1 MASSAVSSL
10 ILFIAAMII
19 AASVA
24 GTMVTNVAQVSN
36 AIDTRSVDAEQR
48 IDTEI
53 EIISDPGSTAVYD
66 DSTTTVSVL
75 VKNTGETSLPAEPG
89 KVDVLVDGQYVQA
102 SSQNLSVLDGT
113 EWQSGTVVRLE
124 IDMSLSTG
132 EHRVVLVINGDREVF
147 SFYV

>member
-1 MASSAVSSL
+1 MASSSVSSL

-24 GTMVTNVAQVSN
+24 GTMVTNVAEVSN

-53 EIISDPGSTAVYD
+53 EIISDPGSSAVYD
-66 DSTTTVSVL
+66 DPNATVSVL
-75 VKNTGETSLPAEPG
+75 VKNTGSNTLPDEPG
-89 KVDVLVDGQYVQA
+89 KIDVLVDGQYVPA
-102 SSQNLSVLDGT
+102 SDQGLTVLDGSS
-113 EWQSGTVVRLE
+113 WRPGTVLRLE
-124 IDMSLSTG
+124 VDESLSPG

-147 SFYV
+147 TFYV

>member
-10 ILFIAAMII
+10 ILFIAAMIV

-102 SSQNLSVLDGT
+102 SSQAFSVLDGT
-113 EWQSGTVVRLE
+113 KWQPGTVVRLE
-124 IDMSLSTG
+124 IDRSLNAG

-147 SFYV
+147 TFYV

>member
-1 MASSAVSSL
+1 MASSSVSSL

-24 GTMVTNVAQVSN
+24 GTMVTNVAQVSD
-36 AIDTRSVDAEQR
+36 AIDSRSVNAEQR

-53 EIISDPGSTAVYD
+53 EIISDSGSTAVYD
-66 DSTTTVSVL
+66 DGTTTLSVL

-89 KVDVLVDGQYVQA
+89 KVDVLVDGEYVQA
-102 SSQNLSVLDGT
+102 SSQTFTVLDGAK
-113 EWQSGTVVRLE
+113 WQSGTVVRLE
-124 IDMSLSTG
+124 IDRSLNAG

-147 SFYV
+147 TFYV

>member
-1 MASSAVSSL
+1 MASSSVSTL
-10 ILFIAAMII
+10 ILFIAAMLI

-36 AIDTRSVDAEQR
+36 AIDTRSVDAEKR

-102 SSQNLSVLDGT
+102 SSQTFSVLDGT
-113 EWQSGTVVRLE
+113 DWRSGSVVRLE
-124 IDMSLSTG
+124 IDRSLNAG

-147 SFYV
+147 TFYV

>member
-1 MASSAVSSL
+1 MASSSVSSL

-36 AIDTRSVDAEQR
+36 AIDARSVDAEKR

-53 EIISDPGSTAVYD
+53 EVISDPGSSAVYD
-66 DSTTTVSVL
+66 DASGTISVL
-75 VKNTGETSLPAEPG
+75 VKNTGSTSLAARPG

-102 SSQNLSVLDGT
+102 SDQNLSVLDGT
-113 EWQSGTVVRLE
+113 EWRSGSVVRLE
-124 IDMSLSTG
+124 LDRSLSSG
-132 EHRVVLVINGDREVF
+132 EHRVVLVVNGDREVF
-147 SFYV
+147 TFYV

>member
-36 AIDTRSVDAEQR
+36 AIDTRSVDAEKR

-53 EIISDPGSTAVYD
+53 EVISDPGSSAVYD
-66 DSTTTVSVL
+66 DGNETVSVL

-102 SSQNLSVLDGT
+102 SSQTFFVLDGT
-113 EWQSGTVVRLE
+113 EWRSGTVVRLE
-124 IDMSLSTG
+124 IDTSLSAG

-147 SFYV
+147 TFYV